1 MKLPKKKKS
10 ICIIGGGFYG
20 CYIAKR
26 IKENFKNINIEIY
39 EKNTDLITEAGK
51 NNQYR
56 LHLGFHY
63 PRSKRTRSLPG
74 QWPSANQQDRSWDEV
89 FNGGVMG
96 LANVCGRFAR
106 RS

>member
-1 MKLPKKKKS
+1 MKLPRRKKS

-39 EKNTDLITEAGK
+39 EKNTDLITEAGR

-63 PRSKRTRSLPG
+63 PRSIETIKQTQEGSKIFINEFKNFISKPKKI
-74 QWPSANQQDRSWDEV
+74 SI
-89 FNGGVMG
+89 
-96 LANVCGRFAR
+96 
-106 RS
+106 